1 MKKVLVISLIAF
13 LIVAAV
19 GAWMIFGPATGF
31 ESERKALYI
40 RTKAANKAAVL
51 DSLRVNKIVKQASLF
66 SWMATR
72 MNYWKNIKPG
82 KYDIKKGSSLI
93 SIIRQLRNGQQTPVN
108 FTITKIRLKED
119 LARMAGNKFEFDSA
133 DMIHFLNNADSLKK
147 YNADPETALWV
158 VMPDTYIYFWNTTPE
173 KVYKK
178 MAEASK
184 KFWTEERKHKA
195 AEQGITPVQ
204 TYILASIIDEETNA
218 SKEKATIASVYLN
231 RIRKGMPLQADP
243 TIKFALKDFSLKRIY
258 EKHLF
263 VTSPYNTYRNRG
275 IPPGPI
281 CTPSKTTIDAVLNAP
296 HTDYLY
302 FAASPDFNGTHIFA
316 TTYSEHM
323 KNAHAYQQALNERI
337 QPTE

>member
-1 MKKVLVISLIAF
+1 MKKVLVIC
-13 LIVAAV
+13 LIVLLIVTAV
-19 GAWMIFGPATGF
+19 GAWMVFGPATGF
-31 ESERKALYI
+31 ESERRTLYI

-51 DSLRVNKIVKQASLF
+51 DSLRVNKIVKQTSLF
-66 SWMATR
+66 SWLATR

-82 KYDIKKGSSLI
+82 KYDIKKGSNLI

-119 LARMAGNKFEFDSA
+119 LARMAGTKFEFDSA
-133 DMIHFLNNADSLKK
+133 DMILFLNNADSLKK

-158 VMPDTYIYFWNTTPE
+158 VMPDTYTYFWNTTPE

-204 TYILASIIDEETNA
+204 AYILASIIDEETNA
-218 SKEKATIASVYLN
+218 NKEKATIASVYLN

-243 TIKFALKDFSLKRIY
+243 TIKFALKDFGLKRIY